1 MRKVSLWLNPER
13 AASPWNCVVSGA
25 PGVYLLGTSLL
36 RRRRSTYIAG
46 ADQDTAELAAHL
58 AAHLAGWSTP
68 PDEGAS
74 REGGL
79 TVSRH

>member
-1 MRKVSLWLNPER
+1 M
-13 AASPWNCVVSGA
+13 AALPVRDHKGRIVHDGGVVSGA

-79 TVSRH
+79 TVSRR